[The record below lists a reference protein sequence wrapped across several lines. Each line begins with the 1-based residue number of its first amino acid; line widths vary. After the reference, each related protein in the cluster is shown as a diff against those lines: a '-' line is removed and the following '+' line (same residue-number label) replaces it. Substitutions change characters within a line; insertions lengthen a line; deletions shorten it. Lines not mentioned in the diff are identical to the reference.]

1 MKKIFLSLALCSIC
15 MSTFTSC
22 DTYRSLNSATSIGQ
36 LSGNPFLQNVARSIT
51 KNLGSTLLQAG
62 LKNVGKLG
70 LNSNLSSLLSTAQAV
85 SGFKGMLSSTYGLS
99 NGLIEKNFSK
109 LNTVKD
115 VVGLVATSG
124 TKGLNFFN

>member
-1 MKKIFLSLALCSIC
+1 MKKIILSLAFCTMC

-22 DTYRSLNSATSIGQ
+22 DTYRSLNNATSIGQ

-51 KNLGSTLLQAG
+51 KNLGSMLLQNG

-70 LNSNLSSLLSTAQAV
+70 LNSNLGSILSNAQAV
-85 SGFKGMLSSTYGLS
+85 SGFKGMLSNTYGLS
-99 NGLIEKNFSK
+99 SSLIEKNYSK
-109 LNTVKD
+109 LNTIKD